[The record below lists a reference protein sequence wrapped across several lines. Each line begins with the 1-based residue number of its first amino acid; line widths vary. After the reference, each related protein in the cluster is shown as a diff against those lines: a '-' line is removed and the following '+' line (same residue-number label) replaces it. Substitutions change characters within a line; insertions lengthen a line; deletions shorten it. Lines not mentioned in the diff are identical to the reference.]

1 MQNELDDILRVLKI
15 TLIDRN
21 TALEFV
27 RNELSFANK
36 SSLVVRNF
44 AKSSGIVIKE
54 ELPILDLDSPNILFS
69 NLLSSIG
76 SFQSTIE
83 LRLKIID
90 EIMKSHE
97 IGNYS
102 NVDDKDV
109 IKAICKERGIKEL
122 IHFTKI
128 ENVRSILDIGLN
140 SKDYNGEIAK
150 RHNINDRDR
159 FDYRTHMISLSIS
172 YPNDKMF
179 YKNRINDRS
188 QEWAVLRLSPSILW
202 ELDCLFCPEN
212 AASSSISS
220 ANDNALSGS
229 QALKKMFNK
238 ESHKLRSCHPTD
250 SQAEILVNSHIP
262 TKFIESVIVE
272 KETETI
278 LDTSFNINVDSSY
291 FHNREYAL
299 KYYFS

>member
-1 MQNELDDILRVLKI
+1 MQNEIEDILRVLNSV
-15 TLIDRN
+15 LIDRD
-21 TALEFV
+21 TALEFI

-44 AKSSGIVIKE
+44 AKSSGIIIKE

-69 NLLSSIG
+69 NLLSSRG

-102 NVDDKDV
+102 NIDDKDV

-150 RHNINDRDR
+150 RHNINDRER

-179 YKNRINDRS
+179 YKNRINDSS

-202 ELDCLFCPEN
+202 ELDCLFCPAN

-220 ANDNALSGS
+220 ANDETLTGS
-229 QALKKMFNK
+229 RSLKKMFNK
-238 ESHKLRSCHPTD
+238 QTGNLRVCDPTD
-250 SQAEILVNSHIP
+250 SQAEVLVNSHIP
-262 TKFIESVIVE
+262 TKYIESVVLE
-272 KETETI
+272 KETEAL
-278 LDTSFNINVDSSY
+278 LDTNFNMNIDPSY

>member
-1 MQNELDDILRVLKI
+1 MQNEIEDILRILNSV
-15 TLIDRN
+15 LIDRD
-21 TALEFV
+21 TALEFA

-44 AKSSGIVIKE
+44 AKSSGIIIKE

-69 NLLSSIG
+69 TLLSSRG
-76 SFQSTIE
+76 PFQSTIE
-83 LRLKIID
+83 IRLKIID

-97 IGNYS
+97 LGNYS
-102 NVDDKDV
+102 NIADKDV
-109 IKAICKERGIKEL
+109 IKAFCKERGINEL

-128 ENVRSILDIGLN
+128 QNVRGILDIGLN

-150 RHNINDRDR
+150 GHKINDKER

-179 YKNRINDRS
+179 YKNRINDHK

-202 ELDCLFCPEN
+202 ELDCLFCPTN
-212 AASSSISS
+212 AANIAISSS
-220 ANDNALSGS
+220 NDEALSGS
-229 QALKKMFNK
+229 SALQKMFNNQTNR
-238 ESHKLRSCHPTD
+238 LRTCDPFD
-250 SQAEILVNSHIP
+250 SQAEVLVNSHIP
-262 TKFIESVIVE
+262 TKYIESVIV
-272 KETETI
+272 KTEAEAS
-278 LDTSFNINVDSSY
+278 LDTKFKINVDPAY

-299 KYYFS
+299 KHYLS

>member
-1 MQNELDDILRVLKI
+1 MQNELEDILRILNSV
-15 TLIDRN
+15 LIDRD
-21 TALEFV
+21 TVLEFV

-54 ELPILDLDSPNILFS
+54 DLPILDLDSPNILFS
-69 NLLSSIG
+69 TLLSSRG

-102 NVDDKDV
+102 NIDDRDI

-128 ENVRSILDIGLN
+128 ENVKSILDIGLN

-150 RHNINDRDR
+150 RHNINDRER

-202 ELDCLFCPEN
+202 ELDCLFCPAN

-229 QALKKMFNK
+229 RALKKMFNK
-238 ESHKLRSCHPTD
+238 QAGNLRVCDPTD

-262 TKFIESVIVE
+262 TKYIESVVLE
-272 KETETI
+272 QETETI
-278 LDTSFNINVDSSY
+278 LDTSFNINVDSGY

>member
-1 MQNELDDILRVLKI
+1 MQNELDDILRILNI
-15 TLIDRN
+15 ILIDRD

-44 AKSSGIVIKE
+44 AKSSGIIIKE

-69 NLLSSIG
+69 TLLSSRG

-83 LRLKIID
+83 LRLQIID

-97 IGNYS
+97 IGYYS
-102 NVDDKDV
+102 NVDDKDI

-128 ENVRSILDIGLN
+128 ENIRSILDIGLN

-150 RHNINDRDR
+150 RHNINDRER

-179 YKNRINDRS
+179 YRNSINNPK
-188 QEWAVLRLSPSILW
+188 QKWAVLRLSPSILW
-202 ELDCLFCPEN
+202 ELDCLFCPAN

-229 QALKKMFNK
+229 RALKKMFNK
-238 ESHKLRSCHPTD
+238 QTGNLRVCDPTD

-262 TKFIESVIVE
+262 TKYIESVVLE

-278 LDTSFNINVDSSY
+278 LDTSFNINVDSGY

>member
-1 MQNELDDILRVLKI
+1 MQNEIEDILRILNSV
-15 TLIDRN
+15 LIDRD

-27 RNELSFANK
+27 CNELSFANK

-44 AKSSGIVIKE
+44 AKSSGITIKE
-54 ELPILDLDSPNILFS
+54 ELVILDLDSPNILFS
-69 NLLSSIG
+69 NLLSSRG

-83 LRLKIID
+83 LRLQIID
-90 EIMKSHE
+90 EVMKSHE

-102 NVDDKDV
+102 NIDDRDI
-109 IKAICKERGIKEL
+109 IKAICKERAIKEL

-140 SKDYNGEIAK
+140 SKDYNGEITK
-150 RHNINDRDR
+150 RHNINDRER

-179 YKNRINDRS
+179 HKNRIKDRS

-202 ELDCLFCPEN
+202 ELDCLFCPAN

-229 QALKKMFNK
+229 RALKKMFNK
-238 ESHKLRSCHPTD
+238 QTGNLRVCDPTD

-262 TKFIESVIVE
+262 TKYIESVVLE

-278 LDTSFNINVDSSY
+278 LDTSFNINVDSGY

>member
-1 MQNELDDILRVLKI
+1 
-15 TLIDRN
+15 
-21 TALEFV
+21 
-27 RNELSFANK
+27 
-36 SSLVVRNF
+36 
-44 AKSSGIVIKE
+44 
-54 ELPILDLDSPNILFS
+54 
-69 NLLSSIG
+69 
-76 SFQSTIE
+76 
-83 LRLKIID
+83 
-90 EIMKSHE
+90 MKSHE

-102 NVDDKDV
+102 NIDDRDI

-128 ENVRSILDIGLN
+128 ENVRSILDVGLN

-150 RHNINDRDR
+150 RHNINDRER

-179 YKNRINDRS
+179 YKNRINDHS

-202 ELDCLFCPEN
+202 ELDCLFCPAN

-229 QALKKMFNK
+229 RALKKMFNK
-238 ESHKLRSCHPTD
+238 QTGNLRVCDPTD

-262 TKFIESVIVE
+262 TKYIESVVLE
-272 KETETI
+272 QETETI
-278 LDTSFNINVDSSY
+278 LDTSFNINVDSGY

>member
-1 MQNELDDILRVLKI
+1 MQNELDDILRILNI
-15 TLIDRN
+15 ILIDRD

-54 ELPILDLDSPNILFS
+54 DLPILDLDSPNILFS
-69 NLLSSIG
+69 TLLSSRG

-83 LRLKIID
+83 LRLQIID

-102 NVDDKDV
+102 NIDDRDI

-128 ENVRSILDIGLN
+128 ENLRSILDIGLN

-150 RHNINDRDR
+150 RHNINDRER

-229 QALKKMFNK
+229 RALKKMFNK
-238 ESHKLRSCHPTD
+238 QIGNLRVCDPTD

-262 TKFIESVIVE
+262 KKYIKSVVLE
-272 KETETI
+272 QETETI
-278 LDTSFNINVDSSY
+278 LDISFSINVDSGY

-299 KYYFS
+299 KYCFS

>member
-1 MQNELDDILRVLKI
+1 MRNELDDILKVLNLV
-15 TLIDRN
+15 LIDRA

-27 RNELSFANK
+27 SKELSFANR

-44 AKSSGIVIKE
+44 AKLSGIKIKE
-54 ELPILDLDSPNILFS
+54 EMPILDLDSPNILLS
-69 NLLSSIG
+69 NLLSSSG
-76 SFQSTIE
+76 TFQSTIE

-90 EIMKSHE
+90 EIMKIHE
-97 IGNYS
+97 LGNYS

-140 SKDYNGEIAK
+140 SKDYNGEVAK
-150 RHNINDRDR
+150 KHKINDRER

-179 YKNRINDRS
+179 YRNRINDRC

-202 ELDCLFCPEN
+202 ELDCLFCPLN
-212 AASSSISS
+212 AASAAISS
-220 ANDNALSGS
+220 ANDDELSGS
-229 QALKKMFNK
+229 HALQQMFNK
-238 ESHKLRSCHPTD
+238 QTGNLRACDPTD

-262 TKFIESVIVE
+262 TKYIESVVLE
-272 KETETI
+272 KETKTI
-278 LDTSFNINVDSSY
+278 LDTSFNINFDSGY
-291 FHNREYAL
+291 FHNRDYAL

>member
-1 MQNELDDILRVLKI
+1 MQNELDDILRILNI
-15 TLIDRN
+15 ILIDRD

-44 AKSSGIVIKE
+44 AKSSGIIIKE

-69 NLLSSIG
+69 TLLSSRG

-83 LRLKIID
+83 LRLQIID
-90 EIMKSHE
+90 EIMKSNE

-102 NVDDKDV
+102 NIDDRDI

-150 RHNINDRDR
+150 RHNINDRER

-188 QEWAVLRLSPSILW
+188 QKWAVLRLSPSILW
-202 ELDCLFCPEN
+202 ELDCLFCPAN

-229 QALKKMFNK
+229 RALKKMFNK
-238 ESHKLRSCHPTD
+238 QTGNLRVCDPTD

-262 TKFIESVIVE
+262 TKYIESVVLE
-272 KETETI
+272 QETETI
-278 LDTSFNINVDSSY
+278 LDTSFNINVDSGY

>member
-1 MQNELDDILRVLKI
+1 MQNELEDILRILNSV
-15 TLIDRN
+15 LIDRD
-21 TALEFV
+21 TVLEFV

-54 ELPILDLDSPNILFS
+54 DLPILDLDSPNILFS
-69 NLLSSIG
+69 TLLSSRG

-102 NVDDKDV
+102 NVDDKGV

-128 ENVRSILDIGLN
+128 ENVISILDIGLN
-140 SKDYNGEIAK
+140 SKDYNGEIVK

-202 ELDCLFCPEN
+202 ELDCLFCPAN

-229 QALKKMFNK
+229 RALKKMFNK
-238 ESHKLRSCHPTD
+238 QTGNLRVCDPTD

-262 TKFIESVIVE
+262 TKYIESVVLE

-278 LDTSFNINVDSSY
+278 LDTSFNINVDSGY